1 MTSTSTTPNVHVNR
15 IDTTNKVSLP
25 MKISFLQ
32 ITPFTGIR
40 ETIYD
45 ADMNA
50 DARARTI
57 FLTGADMSTKF
68 YRVFD
73 VKTNAFGLDINQL
86 RHVITP
92 TVGYAYDHKPTV
104 RASALRQ
111 IDSVDDISYSN
122 NRFSLGLT
130 NALQTKRDKKS
141 VDLVLLNVT
150 STYYLRP
157 KAGPGS
163 YLDDISFD
171 LEAKPYSWVSFMSD
185 GVYSHRYEYFK
196 NLNYD
201 LSFNFA
207 SERSLGIGQRC
218 LHGGSNEITFS
229 FDWRMTPKWKFGLYE
244 RYRMNEVPGYPRGMR
259 YQEYRATRDLHCW
272 QMQMAYT
279 VEPDHGTGIWI
290 ILSLKAF
297 PETAF
302 KFDQTYHAPKSGA
315 NQ

>member
-1 MTSTSTTPNVHVNR
+1 
-15 IDTTNKVSLP
+15 

-130 NALQTKRDKKS
+130 NALQTKR
-141 VDLVLLNVT
+141 
-150 STYYLRP
+150 R
-157 KAGPGS
+157 
-163 YLDDISFD
+163 
-171 LEAKPYSWVSFMSD
+171 
-185 GVYSHRYEYFK
+185 
-196 NLNYD
+196 
-201 LSFNFA
+201 
-207 SERSLGIGQRC
+207 
-218 LHGGSNEITFS
+218 
-229 FDWRMTPKWKFGLYE
+229 
-244 RYRMNEVPGYPRGMR
+244 
-259 YQEYRATRDLHCW
+259 
-272 QMQMAYT
+272 
-279 VEPDHGTGIWI
+279 
-290 ILSLKAF
+290 
-297 PETAF
+297 
-302 KFDQTYHAPKSGA
+302 
-315 NQ
+315 